1 MMKWALITFF
11 FFFWSVSSFLLVSC
25 CKTMRKITH
34 LDCIANK
41 RFLNCLWV
49 FILTSVVKNNNSFL
63 FNVFNKHLAKIFMVS
78 YKENPIIS
86 YLCASK
92 SLWGLLNRT
101 LLCWG
106 EQTVLYNPFE
116 RNPEA
121 STIEIERS

>member
-1 MMKWALITFF
+1 MSLNNFF
-11 FFFWSVSSFLLVSC
+11 FFFLVSFFLFTC
-25 CKTMRKITH
+25 QLLQNYEEVTH

-92 SLWGLLNRT
+92 S
-101 LLCWG
+101 
-106 EQTVLYNPFE
+106 
-116 RNPEA
+116 
-121 STIEIERS
+121 